1 MRKIYIYAFGIFLLG
16 LFKDVL
22 KDAAP
27 HWTIVLLIVV
37 VYLLVIRLIAE
48 KFGKP

>member
-1 MRKIYIYAFGIFLLG
+1 MRRIYIYAFGVFLLA

-22 KDAAP
+22 KDAVP
-27 HWTIVLLIVV
+27 HWSTVLLIVV